1 MINVLTGLQGSGK
14 SYYAVTE
21 IWKHIKKMH
30 QAEIS
35 GTPYK
40 YDKIYTNIEGL
51 IPNRYVERLDVAK
64 LYKLWEWELK
74 QYLRFEA
81 KHEYPMPPD
90 IDFTPVKTET
100 KKIVSE
106 IIDNTIDEIRIEESV
121 LDSIEVFQTNDNKLL
136 KSIKENEGNLAK
148 EYIEYTLPH
157 FQKMGFTN
165 CLIIIDEAH
174 NFFGGGLKKPWERLI
189 SYHRHYH
196 DQDYLFI
203 TQDNKMLN
211 NKVNLLTAYTIRAI
225 NPIMR
230 WRSDIFTYNIYSG
243 GYISFSGT
251 NKLETK
257 SLKASDLIFSLYE
270 SGGKKSPKSH
280 FFKIIMK
287 LLGGVGV
294 VFMFGWYAF
303 GSFTTGREEVVV
315 HKKDDN
321 KSLAAEAK
329 IIKKKPKN
337 YIVHYIEIFY
347 LIGDDLIHKRT
358 GKKFAYKSF
367 EIFLGETDKPKS
379 FEENKDGTVKIYYQL
394 TQETINNLEIQRHEK
409 KSNSAALFGN

>member
-35 GTPYK
+35 GTQYK

-51 IPNRYVERLDVAK
+51 IPNRYVERLDVAR
-64 LYKLWEWELK
+64 LYKAWEWELK

-81 KHEYPMPPD
+81 KQDYTMPDD
-90 IDFTPVKTET
+90 IDFNPLIEN
-100 KKIVSE
+100 KKNVVSE
-106 IIDNTIDEIRIEESV
+106 IISNDIEETRIEESV
-121 LDSIEVFQTNDNKLL
+121 LDSIEVFQTNDRKLL
-136 KSIKENEGNLAK
+136 KSIKENES
-148 EYIEYTLPH
+148 ESDPEFIEFTLPI
-157 FQKMGFTN
+157 FEKMGFTN

-196 DQDYLFI
+196 DQDYLLI

-211 NKVNLLTAYTIRAI
+211 NKVNLLTAYTIRAV

-270 SGGKKSPKSH
+270 SGGKKTAKSH

-287 LLGGVGV
+287 LLAVIALLA
-294 VFMFGWYAF
+294 VFGYWAI
-303 GSFTTGREEVVV
+303 GNFTGDKEVVV
-315 HKKDDN
+315 NKKVN
-321 KSLAAEAK
+321 RENNTTVVTHHETKK
-329 IIKKKPKN
+329 IIDTRVK
-337 YIVHYIEIFY
+337 HIEIFY
-347 LIGDDLIHKRT
+347 LVDKFLIHKKT
-358 GKKFAYKSF
+358 GKKFEYKSF
-367 EIFLGETDKPKS
+367 NLFLAPGDEPKS
-379 FEENKDGTVKIYYQL
+379 FSKNMDGTVTIYYRL
-394 TQETINNLEIQRHEK
+394 CEETILNLEIQEHDK
-409 KSNSAALFGN
+409 KNSSNSLFNN

>member
-64 LYKLWEWELK
+64 LYKLWDWELK

-81 KHEYPMPPD
+81 KNEYPMPPE
-90 IDFTPVKTET
+90 IDFTPAKEE
-100 KKIVSE
+100 KKRSVSE
-106 IIDNTIDEIRIEESV
+106 IIENEIEETRLEESV
-121 LDSIEVFQTNDNKLL
+121 LDSIEVFETNDKKLL
-136 KSIKENEGNLAK
+136 KSIRENENEADP
-148 EYIEYTLPH
+148 EFIDYTLPH

-230 WRSDIFTYNIYSG
+230 WRSDIFTYGIYSG
-243 GYISFSGT
+243 GYISFSGN

-270 SGGKKSPKSH
+270 SGGKKSAKSH
-280 FFKIIMK
+280 FLKIILK
-287 LLGGVGV
+287 LLGGIVILAIFGYFAVGN
-294 VFMFGWYAF
+294 
-303 GSFTTGREEVVV
+303 FTHSDPVVV
-315 HKKDDN
+315 NHHDKNSTIKK
-321 KSLAAEAK
+321 KT
-329 IIKKKPKN
+329 IIKKEPKN
-337 YIVHYIEIFY
+337 YIPHYIEIFY
-347 LIGDDLIHKRT
+347 LVGDDLIHKRT
-358 GKKFAYKSF
+358 GKKFSYKNF
-367 EIFLGETDKPKS
+367 KIFLTDQDTPKS

-394 TQETINNLEIQRHEK
+394 TEQTINNLEIQRHDK
-409 KSNSAALFGN
+409 KNNNSAIFGIN

>member
-14 SYYAVTE
+14 TYYAVTE

-35 GTPYK
+35 GSPYK
-40 YDKIYTNIEGL
+40 YSKIYTNIEGL
-51 IPNRYVERLDVAK
+51 IPNRYIERLDVSK

-74 QYLRFEA
+74 QYLAFES
-81 KHEYPMPPD
+81 KHVYPMPPD
-90 IDFTPVKTET
+90 IDFTPVKTEE
-100 KKIVSE
+100 KKSVCEMIDTD
-106 IIDNTIDEIRIEESV
+106 IIEERTEESV
-121 LDSIEVFQTNDNKLL
+121 LDSIEVFQTNDRKLL
-136 KSIKENEGNLAK
+136 KSIKENESEAEK
-148 EYIEYTLPH
+148 EFIEYTLPH

-189 SYHRHYH
+189 SYHRHYQ

-270 SGGKKSPKSH
+270 SGGKKTAKSH
-280 FFKIIMK
+280 FLKIILK
-287 LLGGVGV
+287 LLGGVGF
-294 VFMFGWYAF
+294 VFAFGWYAF
-303 GSFTTGREEVVV
+303 GSFTTDKDEVIVN
-315 HKKDDN
+315 KKETNTTIN
-321 KSLAAEAK
+321 KP
-329 IIKKKPKN
+329 IVNKKESKN
-337 YIVHYIEIFY
+337 YTKHSIEIFY
-347 LIGDDLIHKRT
+347 LVGDDLIHART
-358 GKKFAYKSF
+358 GKKFKYKSF
-367 EIFLGETDKPKS
+367 EIFLAETDKPKS
-379 FEENKDGTVKIYYQL
+379 FEENKDGTIKIYYEL
-394 TQETINNLEIQRHEK
+394 AQETINNLGILHDNK
-409 KSNSAALFGN
+409 KNNSATLFSN